1 MKRATGRRS
10 AHGAATVDGKG
21 RSSRDRAGGV
31 LSAPV
36 PRLDLVREVAER
48 LRAQIIAGVFDG
60 DRTLPPEGR
69 LGEAFSVSR
78 TVIREAMRILAAQG
92 LVEVSQGRA
101 PRVRP
106 VDSQTVVE
114 TFHTYL
120 QREDHS
126 LLDLIEVRRPL
137 EAVIAALAAERA
149 MPAQIQELEES
160 VRQLSSARQASRQI
174 DADLRFHE
182 LLAEATGNPIF
193 PLLLKTLAGLM
204 RCSRQKT
211 LARSGVETTVAG
223 HRAVLAAVQ
232 RRDPDAA
239 RQAMLDHLTEAE
251 RDLRGERE

>member
-1 MKRATGRRS
+1 MAEPRSTARVGPAAIGRVAFFRTRFPAS
-10 AHGAATVDGKG
+10 TWCG
-21 RSSRDRAGGV
+21 RWPSGCVRR
-31 LSAPV
+31 LSPAYLTAIEPS
-36 PRLDLVREVAER
+36 
-48 LRAQIIAGVFDG
+48 
-60 DRTLPPEGR
+60 PEGQ